1 MSDNKPPMT
10 VWIGT
15 NQASPTM
22 ENTGEQFGYYRTVC
36 RGPLIQSGPYVHLEQ
51 FMEEVEYRTCR
62 RRFPSALS
70 TLEAMSLAMQELAKE
85 IMEGN
90 G

>member
-1 MSDNKPPMT
+1 MSDNQPPMT
-10 VWIGT
+10 VW
-15 NQASPTM
+15 ASDDINAPVM
-22 ENTGEQFGYYRTVC
+22 GGNGPK
-36 RGPLIQSGPYVHLEQ
+36 RGHWGSVRSQVFRHGPYVHLEQ
-51 FMEEVEYRTCR
+51 FMEEVEFRTCR

-85 IMEGN
+85 IEEGK